1 MSLFKSL
8 NWFCGK
14 DEPDFGSDDQFLS
27 GDHAPRECASVIEGT
42 EIVLKEQTLEES
54 KIKHYEPIASQKE
67 TLYEPNTLSGYIGQE
82 NAKDQVKTTIKI
94 IKELRP
100 IHILLNGWAG
110 CGKTLLAKI
119 ISKMLGA
126 NFIYK
131 VPEQLQNMDDL
142 IAVINEIQ
150 EKKQLTV
157 FMIDEIH
164 TIDTKLVNVLL
175 PILQEWKYGNKHIR
189 PFVMIGA
196 TTDKDRLVKKQSPLV
211 SRFQI
216 QITLDKY
223 TPIELTTI
231 IKNYKDNMYPG
242 FDINEKDLNIIAQ
255 NSRGVPR
262 EAIAL
267 LLKLLVIND
276 INKVLKQSDIIADGL
291 TKIDVKIL
299 VTLNESLKP
308 MGANYLS
315 QAVGIPQS
323 DYEAIYERYLVE
335 KGYIARTSRGR
346 SIRDK
351 GKELLNVLSHN

>member
-1 MSLFKSL
+1 MPHTKLDFPGLKSGEKQKILIKKLFINQNSKVYNL
-8 NWFCGK
+8 TTTT
-14 DEPDFGSDDQFLS
+14 
-27 GDHAPRECASVIEGT
+27 GT
-42 EIVLKEQTLEES
+42 
-54 KIKHYEPIASQKE
+54 YIA
-67 TLYEPNTLSGYIGQE
+67 
-82 NAKDQVKTTIKI
+82 
-94 IKELRP
+94 
-100 IHILLNGWAG
+100 NGFPVHN

-119 ISKMLGA
+119 ISKILGA

-175 PILQEWKYGNKHIR
+175 PILQDWRYGNKHIR

-196 TTDKDRLVKKQSPLV
+196 TTDKDKLVKKQSPLV

-223 TPIELTTI
+223 IPNELTTI

-242 FDINEKDLNIIAQ
+242 FQIEEKDLNIIAQ

-267 LLKLLVIND
+267 LLKLLVINNID
-276 INKVLKQSDIIADGL
+276 KVLKQSDIITDGL
-291 TKIDVKIL
+291 TKIDIKIL
-299 VTLNESLKP
+299 STLNESLKP

-346 SIRDK
+346 SIREK
-351 GKELLNVLSHN
+351 GKELLNVLSNN